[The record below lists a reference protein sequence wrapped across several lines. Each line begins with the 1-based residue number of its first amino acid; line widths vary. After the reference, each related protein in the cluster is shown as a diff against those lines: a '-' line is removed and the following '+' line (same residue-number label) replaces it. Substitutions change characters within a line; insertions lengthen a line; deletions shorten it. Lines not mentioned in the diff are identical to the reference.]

1 MSECAS
7 NDNRIAEST
16 YSVHAVIFGADQ
28 SLLGIHLK
36 DGFSFRRVSLN
47 PAVSNLDKILE
58 TTDFGLRREYE
69 TARIDEESLDVICAV
84 KETGYTIHTS
94 RLQERFSDDVDDDLL
109 SLDNQIRIIRLLQEG
124 PVRFKKIAFH
134 QKSKLHVDGVIAT
147 TEHNSILPIGE
158 ASTTKP
164 YSCFH
169 CNDEEAAFISEKI
182 QSQYLPFN
190 DIQLNACHM
199 YYDLS
204 YHTEAFV
211 SITLLLT
218 ALEMLFLERN
228 SGGKQK
234 PLAKRCAV
242 FLYENDLSKAR
253 EAYRRL
259 FDLYGKRSDFVHEGK
274 ISGIQTQDI
283 IELRAYVR
291 DSLLRVLSLSEN
303 KTQRI
308 SRLKCFVEQNQA
320 LFGE

>member
-7 NDNRIAEST
+7 NNNKIAEAT

-28 SLLGIHLK
+28 SLLGVQLK
-36 DGFSFRRVSLN
+36 DGFSFKRISLN
-47 PAVSNLDKILE
+47 PAVSHLDRILE

-69 TARIDEESLDVICAV
+69 AARIDEGSLDVICAV
-84 KETGYTIHTS
+84 KETEYTIHTS

-134 QKSKLHVDGVIAT
+134 QKSKLHVDGVIANA
-147 TEHNSILPIGE
+147 EHNSIVPIGE

-169 CNDEEAAFISEKI
+169 CNDEEAAYISEKI
-182 QSQYLPFN
+182 QSQYLPFS

-218 ALEMLFLERN
+218 ALEMLFLERYA
-228 SGGKQK
+228 GGKQK

-253 EAYRRL
+253 EAYRKL

-274 ISGIQTQDI
+274 ITGIQKQDI

-291 DSLLRVLSLSEN
+291 ESLLKVLSLSET
-303 KTQRI
+303 KEERI
-308 SRLKCFVEQNQA
+308 NRLKSFIVHNRS